1 MSVATPPQIASQRDL
16 VLADLAR
23 LLTVEATL
31 ARVVL
36 PDLRRRVSDQELA
49 ETLEEHLAETREH
62 ASSIAWAFEQLGER
76 PAGTEA
82 PGLDGLRSEQQ
93 EIADVAP
100 ELRDSFA
107 AGAALGGEHYEI
119 AVYSSV
125 LPVVSKVSPGGV
137 FETLRRN
144 LEQEF
149 TAMRKLETI
158 AERLASG

>member
-1 MSVATPPQIASQRDL
+1 VSVETPPQVASQRDL

-23 LLTVEATL
+23 LLTVEETL

-36 PDLRRRVSDQELA
+36 PDLLRRVSDTELKEA
-49 ETLEEHLAETREH
+49 LEEHLVETREH
-62 ASSIAWAFEQLGER
+62 AGSIGWAFEQLGER
-76 PAGTEA
+76 AAGSEA
-82 PGLDGLRSEQQ
+82 PGLDGLRQEQK
-93 EIADVAP
+93 EIEEVAP

-119 AVYSSV
+119 AIYSSI
-125 LPVVSKVSPGGV
+125 LPVVSRVSPAEV

-158 AERLASG
+158 AERLAES